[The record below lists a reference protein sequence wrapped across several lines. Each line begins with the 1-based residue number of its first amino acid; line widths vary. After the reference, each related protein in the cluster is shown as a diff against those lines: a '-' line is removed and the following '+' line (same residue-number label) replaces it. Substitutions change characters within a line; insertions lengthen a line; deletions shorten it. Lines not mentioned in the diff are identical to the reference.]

1 MAILKIARMGHPVL
15 RGKAAD
21 IADPG
26 APEIRRL
33 IGDMM
38 ETLADAGGAGLAAPQ
53 VHQPLRVVIFH
64 IPPEG
69 PPEGPNEEPEE
80 GADEGAEE
88 AQGTTRPPPEPPPGP
103 PQILI
108 NPVIEPI
115 AEEMEIGWEGC
126 LSVPGLRGLVPRF
139 TAIRYRGLD
148 GEGAAVERT
157 ASGFHARVVQHECDH
172 LDGILYP
179 MRMPDLSLLGFEEEL
194 DRYRLAIEDEEPAGE
209 DEAPQTGPETG
220 PETGRIAAKGG

>member
-15 RGKAAD
+15 RGKAAE

-26 APEIRRL
+26 APEIQRL
-33 IGDMM
+33 IADMM

-69 PPEGPNEEPEE
+69 PPEGLEEAA
-80 GADEGAEE
+80 GEGAEGAE
-88 AQGTTRPPPEPPPGP
+88 GATRPPPEPPPEV
-103 PQILI
+103 LI
-108 NPVIEPI
+108 NPVIEPEG
-115 AEEMEIGWEGC
+115 EEMEIGWEGC

-139 TAIRYRGLD
+139 TAIRYRGID
-148 GEGAAVERT
+148 GEGARVERA

-194 DRYRLAIEDEEPAGE
+194 DRYRLAIEAEEPPGE
-209 DEAPQTGPETG
+209 DEAPETG
-220 PETGRIAAKGG
+220 PETGRIAAKRG